1 MVQAREEITFKAF
14 DNEVKPTWCAGCGDF
29 GILKGFKDALVD
41 LQLGAH
47 EVMVVTGIGCGSKL
61 PDYMRINAYLGIHG
75 RTLPIAM
82 GARLGNHD
90 LKVVCITGDGDGY
103 GIGGNHFL
111 HALRRNPDITFI
123 VQNNMVYGL
132 TKGQYSPTS
141 PQGFVASTTPDG
153 SIEWQFNPMTI
164 ALAGGATFI
173 ARAFSGDPKHMSEV
187 IAKGIQH
194 KGFSVIDI
202 FQPCVIYNR
211 VNTYQ
216 WYRER
221 LYKLEE
227 EEGYDPSDR
236 DAAWTKANEWGDR
249 IPIGVF
255 YQIEGLPTYEDQVK
269 ALEDG
274 PLYKQP
280 LDSGARNLEALKQ
293 EFM

>member
-1 MVQAREEITFKAF
+1 MVQAREEITLKVF
-14 DNEVKPTWCAGCGDF
+14 DNEVKPTWCAACGDF
-29 GILKGFKDALVD
+29 GILKGFKDSLVQ

-47 EVMVVTGIGCGSKL
+47 EVLVVTGIGCGSKL

-90 LKVVCITGDGDGY
+90 LKVVVITGDGDGY

-132 TKGQYSPTS
+132 TKGQYSPTT
-141 PQGFVASTTPDG
+141 PKGFMASTTPDG
-153 SIEWQFNPMTI
+153 SIESAFNPMSF
-164 ALAGGATFI
+164 ALTGGATFI
-173 ARAFSGDPKHMSEV
+173 ARAFSGDPKHMSDI
-187 IAKGIQH
+187 IAKGIEH

-211 VNTYQ
+211 INTYQ

-227 EEGYDPSDR
+227 EEGYDPSDAN
-236 DAAWTKANEWGDR
+236 AAWTKANEWDDR
-249 IPIGVF
+249 IPMGVL
-255 YQIEGLPTYEDQVK
+255 YQVEGLTTYEDQVK
-269 ALEDG
+269 TLEDG

-280 LDSGARNLEALKQ
+280 LDGRTRNLDALKD
-293 EFM
+293 EFL

>member
-1 MVQAREEITFKAF
+1 MLQAREQVTLKVLENQIRS
-14 DNEVKPTWCAGCGDF
+14 TWCPGCGDY
-29 GILKGFKDALVD
+29 GILQSFKMALVS
-41 LQLGAH
+41 LQLAPH
-47 EVMVVTGIGCGSKL
+47 EVLVVTGIGCGSKL

-90 LKVVCITGDGDGY
+90 LKVVVITGDGDGY

-123 VQNNMVYGL
+123 VQDNMVYGL

-141 PQGFVASTTPDG
+141 AQGYEASTTPDG
-153 SIEWQFNPMTI
+153 SIEWAFNPMSI
-164 ALAGGATFI
+164 AIAGGATFVG
-173 ARAFSGDPKHMSEV
+173 RAFSGDPRHMAEV

-211 VNTYQ
+211 INTYE

-221 LYKLEE
+221 VYKLEDE
-227 EEGYDPSDR
+227 AGYDPSNR
-236 DAAWTKANEWGDR
+236 EAAWAKANEWGDR
-249 IPIGVF
+249 IPIGVL
-255 YQIEGLPTYEDQVK
+255 YQVEGLPTYEDQVA
-269 ALEDG
+269 ALKDG
-274 PLYKQP
+274 PLAQQP
-280 LDSGARNLEALKQ
+280 LDGRAKDLEALKK
-293 EFM
+293 EFV